1 MKKIFLSVLFLI
13 TVLSLIA
20 CGNNSPN
27 IENNTVKN
35 SNLTDKENLDKT
47 EKKILV
53 AYFSRTGNTKETAL
67 QIQRNTGGEIFEI
80 QPVSPYPDDYNKA
93 VDQAKKELESDYRP
107 TLKTKVANP
116 ESYDI
121 IFIGYPIW
129 WGTIP
134 GPVKTFLSE
143 NDFSGKILVP
153 FCTHGGSGEA
163 GSVSDIKKIYPQ
175 SVIKKAF
182 VVLGNRAKNSEE
194 SLKEWM
200 SELNLNE

>member
-27 IENNTVKN
+27 AENNTVKN

-107 TLKTKVANP
+107 PLKTKVSNP

-129 WGTIP
+129 WGTTNARNGSCP
-134 GPVKTFLSE
+134 HVDAKTL
-143 NDFSGKILVP
+143 
-153 FCTHGGSGEA
+153 
-163 GSVSDIKKIYPQ
+163 
-175 SVIKKAF
+175 AF
-182 VVLGNRAKNSEE
+182 G
-194 SLKEWM
+194 
-200 SELNLNE
+200 